1 MFVLMAIPV
10 TVYEVAM
17 HLEYFSRPKLQIRVI
32 RILWMVPVYAIDSWF
47 ALRFKD
53 THLYMDAAR
62 DCYEAFVIYNF
73 FMYLLAYLEDE
84 YGDIDAYFSTKEDIP
99 HMWPVHYFQKPWA
112 MGIDFFW
119 QCKKGILNYV
129 ILRPLM
135 SAVSLIANAF
145 DSREAGNRGL
155 DFRHPYVYTTIVN
168 NFSQTWALYC
178 LVLMF
183 KATKDEL
190 SPIRPFAK
198 FAVVKAV
205 VFLSFWQSVLVQLV
219 AWWKPSIFGGD
230 WNTWSKDQQEH
241 DHKRTDYNKDE
252 VAAGFQN
259 FLICIEMFFAA
270 LAHAYAFPPK
280 DYMDPGWTLKSGF
293 VYSLRIMFD
302 VRDVVDDVE
311 DVVNDTVH
319 RTAHNIHEAG
329 RQTWSTAR
337 QSVTQPSS
345 LLSIFS
351 RSKPDEEWGSSDN
364 AQDNADHRRQLLRYS
379 NNHESNEAQETST
392 DDR

>member
-1 MFVLMAIPV
+1 MHQNSCMHVSVIQTSCCSSITSCLQMHTAIVP
-10 TVYEVAM
+10 
-17 HLEYFSRPKLQIRVI
+17 LQ
-32 RILWMVPVYAIDSWF
+32 
-47 ALRFKD
+47 D

-99 HMWPVHYFQKPWA
+99 HMWPVHYFQKPWV

-230 WNTWSKDQQEH
+230 VSLP
-241 DHKRTDYNKDE
+241 
-252 VAAGFQN
+252 FP
-259 FLICIEMFFAA
+259 
-270 LAHAYAFPPK
+270 AHIR
-280 DYMDPGWTLKSGF
+280 L
-293 VYSLRIMFD
+293 L
-302 VRDVVDDVE
+302 
-311 DVVNDTVH
+311 
-319 RTAHNIHEAG
+319 
-329 RQTWSTAR
+329 TAR
-337 QSVTQPSS
+337 PRCRLLLLFWQLVCSKQSKQFYTLQ
-345 LLSIFS
+345 LCI
-351 RSKPDEEWGSSDN
+351 
-364 AQDNADHRRQLLRYS
+364 AQIVLA
-379 NNHESNEAQETST
+379 
-392 DDR
+392 

>member
-1 MFVLMAIPV
+1 MASVFAFWRWPRRRWFRIMWCLCAVGLLVALPLIIIEFKKSNFSVKYQAWFISGMFVLMAIPV

-32 RILWMVPVYAIDSWF
+32 RILWMVPVYAVDSWF

-155 DFRHPYVYTTIVN
+155 DFRHPY
-168 NFSQTWALYC
+168 
-178 LVLMF
+178 
-183 KATKDEL
+183 
-190 SPIRPFAK
+190 
-198 FAVVKAV
+198 
-205 VFLSFWQSVLVQLV
+205 
-219 AWWKPSIFGGD
+219 PSIFGGD

-293 VYSLRIMFD
+293 VYSLRVMFD

-337 QSVTQPSS
+337 QSVTRPSS

-379 NNHESNEAQETST
+379 NDHESNEAQETST
-392 DDR
+392 DDK

>member
-1 MFVLMAIPV
+1 MHPAIVP
-10 TVYEVAM
+10 
-17 HLEYFSRPKLQIRVI
+17 LQ
-32 RILWMVPVYAIDSWF
+32 
-47 ALRFKD
+47 D

-230 WNTWSKDQQEH
+230 VRLPFH
-241 DHKRTDYNKDE
+241 
-252 VAAGFQN
+252 
-259 FLICIEMFFAA
+259 
-270 LAHAYAFPPK
+270 AH
-280 DYMDPGWTLKSGF
+280 MTL
-293 VYSLRIMFD
+293 L
-302 VRDVVDDVE
+302 
-311 DVVNDTVH
+311 
-319 RTAHNIHEAG
+319 
-329 RQTWSTAR
+329 TAR
-337 QSVTQPSS
+337 PRCRLLLLFWQLVCSKQSNQFYTLQ
-345 LLSIFS
+345 LCI
-351 RSKPDEEWGSSDN
+351 
-364 AQDNADHRRQLLRYS
+364 AQIVLA
-379 NNHESNEAQETST
+379 
-392 DDR
+392 

>member
-1 MFVLMAIPV
+1 VDGASLCGGQLVCTALQGNHKCIKSVACMSDSYKHSAAASVKSCLQRHAIIVP
-10 TVYEVAM
+10 
-17 HLEYFSRPKLQIRVI
+17 LQ
-32 RILWMVPVYAIDSWF
+32 
-47 ALRFKD
+47 D

-230 WNTWSKDQQEH
+230 VSL
-241 DHKRTDYNKDE
+241 
-252 VAAGFQN
+252 FC
-259 FLICIEMFFAA
+259 LLPM
-270 LAHAYAFPPK
+270 AF
-280 DYMDPGWTLKSGF
+280 GWQWHTIFTS
-293 VYSLRIMFD
+293 R
-302 VRDVVDDVE
+302 
-311 DVVNDTVH
+311 
-319 RTAHNIHEAG
+319 
-329 RQTWSTAR
+329 
-337 QSVTQPSS
+337 PSCKQCYV
-345 LLSIFS
+345 LL
-351 RSKPDEEWGSSDN
+351 
-364 AQDNADHRRQLLRYS
+364 
-379 NNHESNEAQETST
+379 
-392 DDR
+392 

>member
-1 MFVLMAIPV
+1 
-10 TVYEVAM
+10 M
-17 HLEYFSRPKLQIRVI
+17 H
-32 RILWMVPVYAIDSWF
+32 
-47 ALRFKD
+47 
-53 THLYMDAAR
+53 
-62 DCYEAFVIYNF
+62 
-73 FMYLLAYLEDE
+73 LLAYLEDA

-230 WNTWSKDQQEH
+230 VSLPFC
-241 DHKRTDYNKDE
+241 
-252 VAAGFQN
+252 G
-259 FLICIEMFFAA
+259 LICGLLHLVGNGMLSLHLGRAVSNVMFCQGIPLFVAVLAA
-270 LAHAYAFPPK
+270 CVLQATTAVLYHAVVHSF
-280 DYMDPGWTLKSGF
+280 GF
-293 VYSLRIMFD
+293 CWHD
-302 VRDVVDDVE
+302 C
-311 DVVNDTVH
+311 
-319 RTAHNIHEAG
+319 
-329 RQTWSTAR
+329 
-337 QSVTQPSS
+337 
-345 LLSIFS
+345 
-351 RSKPDEEWGSSDN
+351 
-364 AQDNADHRRQLLRYS
+364 
-379 NNHESNEAQETST
+379 
-392 DDR
+392 

>member
-1 MFVLMAIPV
+1 
-10 TVYEVAM
+10 
-17 HLEYFSRPKLQIRVI
+17 
-32 RILWMVPVYAIDSWF
+32 
-47 ALRFKD
+47 
-53 THLYMDAAR
+53 MDAAR

-99 HMWPVHYFQKPWA
+99 HMWPVHYFQRPWA

-219 AWWKPSIFGGD
+219 AWWKPSIFGGHV
-230 WNTWSKDQQEH
+230 SLPFH
-241 DHKRTDYNKDE
+241 
-252 VAAGFQN
+252 
-259 FLICIEMFFAA
+259 
-270 LAHAYAFPPK
+270 AH
-280 DYMDPGWTLKSGF
+280 MTL
-293 VYSLRIMFD
+293 L
-302 VRDVVDDVE
+302 
-311 DVVNDTVH
+311 
-319 RTAHNIHEAG
+319 
-329 RQTWSTAR
+329 TAR
-337 QSVTQPSS
+337 QRCRLCCCFGSLCAPSS
-345 LLSIFS
+345 Q
-351 RSKPDEEWGSSDN
+351 SSFIPCSC
-364 AQDNADHRRQLLRYS
+364 A
-379 NNHESNEAQETST
+379 
-392 DDR
+392 